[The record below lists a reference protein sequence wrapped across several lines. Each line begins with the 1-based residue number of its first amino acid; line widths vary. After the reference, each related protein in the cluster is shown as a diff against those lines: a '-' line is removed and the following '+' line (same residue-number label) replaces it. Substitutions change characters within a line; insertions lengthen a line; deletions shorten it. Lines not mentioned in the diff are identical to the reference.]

1 MTHVLFLL
9 ILNIEEENKASSSA
23 PFESPSPASGTPIPD
38 SSIPSAT
45 DIFFIFTFFL
55 FIYFIFS
62 FTGARDFY

>member
-23 PFESPSPASGTPIPD
+23 PSESPSPASGTPIPD

-45 DIFFIFTFFL
+45 GIFFISTFFSFYL
-55 FIYFIFS
+55 FYF
-62 FTGARDFY
+62 